1 MFRDVVNVLSTY
13 AMSLISEN
21 SGKDTDTDT
30 ENDEDNKSDSNER
43 INKNS
48 NNIENDT
55 DNGTHITQS
64 MSREPSKNC
73 LKLLETLRTFNNTIA
88 IPAERE
94 LIDHYMHADGKWPER
109 YVRTY
114 ELLLLSSVFFGDTC
128 FVLLAFI
135 IITIIIIIFK
145 IP

>member
-1 MFRDVVNVLSTY
+1 MYARSLQGNASGGSDAVMFRDVVNVLSTY

-30 ENDEDNKSDSNER
+30 ENDAENKSDSNER
-43 INKNS
+43 ISKNS
-48 NNIENDT
+48 NNLENDT

-109 YVRTY
+109 YVRTRQR
-114 ELLLLSSVFFGDTC
+114 
-128 FVLLAFI
+128 FI
-135 IITIIIIIFK
+135 IISIIFLC
-145 IP
+145 